1 MTMDT
6 QPSTETKTA
15 TGWVMALSV
24 GLIILGILAILMPA
38 IAAAIFTSALGWV
51 AVISGILQVL
61 QAFQARA
68 VRAFGLSLGVGLL
81 YIVAGL
87 YILFNLAKATAGL
100 TLAFGLLFI
109 AEGFF
114 TIIMAFT
121 YRAGRTMSWFVAI
134 NGIVTLI
141 LGILV
146 INGWPFSSLW
156 LIGFYVGTS
165 LLFSGASLLGAAMAA
180 RREVA

>member
-15 TGWVMALSV
+15 TGWVMALSI
-24 GLIILGILAILMPA
+24 GLIILGISAVLMPA
-38 IAAAIFTSALGWV
+38 IAAAVFTSALGWI
-51 AVISGILQVL
+51 AVVSGILQVL
-61 QAFQARA
+61 QAFQAQAIRA
-68 VRAFGLSLGVGLL
+68 LWLSLGVGVFYL
-81 YIVAGL
+81 VAGL
-87 YILFNLAKATAGL
+87 YILFNLAKATAAL

-109 AEGFF
+109 AEGIF
-114 TIIMAFT
+114 TIVMAFT

-146 INGWPFSSLW
+146 INRWPFGSLW
-156 LIGFYVGTS
+156 LIGFYVGVS
-165 LLFSGASLLGAAMAA
+165 LLFSGASLLGAAAAA

>member
-1 MTMDT
+1 MAVEP
-6 QPSTETKTA
+6 QSITEIKAA
-15 TGWVMALSV
+15 TGRVMALSV

-38 IAAAIFTSALGWV
+38 IAAAIFTSALGWL
-51 AVISGILQVL
+51 AVVGGILQVL

-68 VRAFGLSLGVGLL
+68 VRAMGLGLGVGLL
-81 YIVAGL
+81 HGVAGL
-87 YILFNLAKATAGL
+87 YILFNLAKATAVL

-109 AEGFF
+109 AEGIF
-114 TIIMAFT
+114 TIVMAFT

-165 LLFSGASLLGAAMAA
+165 LLFSGASLLGAAAAA
-180 RREVA
+180 RREAA